1 MNKPSQLPKL
11 KQVPKQNRTLLD
23 LLSPRKNKKQ
33 WQQKFSVWMRKMK
46 DLTVKQM
53 IAGGR
58 MMMRILETTFMTE
71 N

>member
-1 MNKPSQLPKL
+1 
-11 KQVPKQNRTLLD
+11 
-23 LLSPRKNKKQ
+23 
-33 WQQKFSVWMRKMK
+33 MRKMK

-71 N
+71 H

>member
-1 MNKPSQLPKL
+1 
-11 KQVPKQNRTLLD
+11 
-23 LLSPRKNKKQ
+23 
-33 WQQKFSVWMRKMK
+33 MRKMK

-53 IAGGR
+53 IAGG